1 MLVTHDQPI
10 FISIDKIFSVKSISQ
25 FLFYFSGQGQNL
37 PPPPGPPPQQ
47 PPPGWNNNNIDDFG
61 DNNRKRPKDR
71 RKNKNKNQISPSLP
85 PEAIGSLA
93 PGQNPPVQGPTW
105 GTNVG
110 AINDEEAKSMSKKRQ
125 FGYAIMACAVVAL
138 AVLMVSV
145 GGLLYLL

>member
-1 MLVTHDQPI
+1 MIVDLKLVIYPSRCWLT
-10 FISIDKIFSVKSISQ
+10 
-25 FLFYFSGQGQNL
+25 
-37 PPPPGPPPQQ
+37 
-47 PPPGWNNNNIDDFG
+47 GWNNNNIDDFG

-71 RKNKNKNQISPSLP
+71 RKNKNKNQIAPSLP

-138 AVLMVSV
+138 AVLMVSSIRMDSS
-145 GGLLYLL
+145 GQKI

>member
-1 MLVTHDQPI
+1 MSLISRNNSSIWVLSAI
-10 FISIDKIFSVKSISQ
+10 FHL
-25 FLFYFSGQGQNL
+25 FLGQGQIL

-47 PPPGWNNNNIDDFG
+47 PPPGWNNNNNNNDDFG

-71 RKNKNKNQISPSLP
+71 RKNKNKNQIVPSLP